1 MQNAKCKMAMP
12 KVRRVL
18 LLHLAFCMLHYMST
32 PASAQQL
39 LDRVLARIAAEAI
52 TQTDVQTLIELGLAD
67 AKSPTDPAAVRQAVE
82 RQLILREVARFPQS
96 EPRPAAVD
104 EQLAT
109 MKARV
114 GTRLDAVMRANGLDD
129 ERLRGMARDTLR
141 IRNYLEQR
149 FGFASQVSEDE
160 ARKYFE
166 AHRDQFTRNGMP
178 LTFEEA
184 ATEARQRAAAER
196 RQGTMRQWLQD
207 LIARSDVVFVTDTS
221 PTSPSAPPAAP
232 RAN

>member
-1 MQNAKCKMAMP
+1 MYKP
-12 KVRRVL
+12 L
-18 LLHLAFCMLHYMST
+18 LFLHLTFCMSNYT
-32 PASAQQL
+32 VADAQEL
-39 LDRVLARIAAEAI
+39 LDRVLARITTEAV
-52 TQTDVQTLIELGLAD
+52 TQTDVQSLIEFGLID
-67 AKSPTDPAAVRQAVE
+67 ATSPDDPKAVRSAVE

-96 EPRPAAVD
+96 EPATAAVD

-114 GTRLDAVMRANGLDD
+114 GARLDTVMRVTGLDE

-141 IRNYLEQR
+141 IRNILEQR
-149 FGFASQVSEDE
+149 FGFASQVSEED

-178 LTFEEA
+178 LTFEEG

-196 RQGTMRQWLQD
+196 RQGSMVQWLQD
-207 LIARSDVVFVTDTS
+207 LIGRSDVVFVSDT
-221 PTSPSAPPAAP
+221 PRATNPPAKP
-232 RAN
+232 